1 MSQRQTSILVACAWA
16 LCSAACGAVAGA
28 PPKGADDVPPPEE
41 AAAMKELGEQA
52 PGLIVWSSSRI
63 GNHDLFTMKTDGSDV
78 KQITSGDAVDWFP
91 RFSPDGSQILFS
103 RSKQGWVSERDA
115 NASDKWD
122 VLAIKPDGSG
132 ESKLVESASW
142 ASWLSN
148 DEILYVRGTKIFR
161 KKLDG
166 DERQIMDSEGVA
178 DLDGALLQQ
187 PELSKD
193 GKYLAI
199 TLRGSKRETGL
210 WDIENQKWIQTGLG
224 CQINW
229 TPDQTAIYWVHP
241 TGNGGSRVLRMPI
254 TAGVPPQDPSLDE
267 LELMDLPGRRS
278 HEYFPELSS
287 DGKWLV
293 WAATQRGHDH
303 DTADYEIYFWQ
314 VGSPP
319 DKAVRLTHNS
329 GNDRWPDV
337 FLPAAAPSPPEPAQ
351 QGAVEPDPAAESQTL
366 TGVDTAAAPDS
377 EGKLALAATADEP
390 APEKKKKNKSKNK
403 ARGGKKRERSA
414 QGTP

>member
-1 MSQRQTSILVACAWA
+1 MSQHRTSILACAWA
-16 LCSAACGAVAGA
+16 ASSAVSVCAALSLCVACGAVSGA

-41 AAAMKELGEQA
+41 AAAMKEVGEQA
-52 PGLIVWSSSRI
+52 AGLIVWSSSRI

-78 KQITSGDAVDWFP
+78 KAITSGDAVDWFP
-91 RFSPDGSQILFS
+91 RFSPDGTQILFN

-122 VLAIKPDGSG
+122 VYTIAPDGTN
-132 ESKLVESASW
+132 ERKVVDSASW

-166 DERQIMDSEGVA
+166 DELQIMDSEGVK

-187 PELSKD
+187 PELSGD

-210 WDIENQKWIQTGLG
+210 WDIEKQKWTQTGLG

-229 TPDQTAIYWVHP
+229 TPDQTGIYWVHP
-241 TGNGGSRVLRMPI
+241 TGNGGSRILSMPI
-254 TAGVPPQDPSLDE
+254 TAGTPPQDPSLDD
-267 LELMDLPGRRS
+267 LQLMDLPGRRS
-278 HEYFPELSS
+278 HEYFPELSK

-303 DTADYEIYFWQ
+303 DTADYEIYLWQ

-329 GNDRWPDV
+329 GNDRWPDL
-337 FLPAAAPSPPEPAQ
+337 FLPSAAAAPPAPVAAQ
-351 QGAVEPDPAAESQTL
+351 QSEKN
-366 TGVDTAAAPDS
+366 AP
-377 EGKLALAATADEP
+377 
-390 APEKKKKNKSKNK
+390 
-403 ARGGKKRERSA
+403 
-414 QGTP
+414 

>member
-1 MSQRQTSILVACAWA
+1 MSQHRTSILACAWA
-16 LCSAACGAVAGA
+16 ASSVVSFCFACGAVSGA

-41 AAAMKELGEQA
+41 AAAMKEVGEQA
-52 PGLIVWSSSRI
+52 AGMIVWSSSRI

-78 KQITSGDAVDWFP
+78 KAITSGDAVDWFP
-91 RFSPDGSQILFS
+91 RFSPDGAQILFN

-122 VLAIKPDGSG
+122 VYTIAPDGTN
-132 ESKLVESASW
+132 ERKVVDSASW

-166 DERQIMDSEGVA
+166 DEVQIMDSEGVKE
-178 DLDGALLQQ
+178 LDGALLQQ
-187 PELSKD
+187 PELSGD

-210 WDIENQKWIQTGLG
+210 WDIEQQKWTQTGLG

-229 TPDQTAIYWVHP
+229 TPDQTGIYWVHP
-241 TGNGGSRVLRMPI
+241 TGNGGSRILSMPI
-254 TAGVPPQDPSLDE
+254 TAGTPPQDPSLDD
-267 LELMDLPGRRS
+267 LQLMDLPGRRS
-278 HEYFPELSS
+278 HEYFPELSK

-303 DTADYEIYFWQ
+303 DTADYEIYLWQ

-329 GNDRWPDV
+329 GNDRWPDL
-337 FLPAAAPSPPEPAQ
+337 FLPSAAAAPPAPVAAQ
-351 QGAVEPDPAAESQTL
+351 QSEKN
-366 TGVDTAAAPDS
+366 AP
-377 EGKLALAATADEP
+377 
-390 APEKKKKNKSKNK
+390 
-403 ARGGKKRERSA
+403 
-414 QGTP
+414 

>member
-1 MSQRQTSILVACAWA
+1 MSQRRTSILACTWA
-16 LCSAACGAVAGA
+16 LYTAACGAVSGA

-41 AAAMKELGEQA
+41 AVAMKEVGEQA
-52 PGLIVWSSSRI
+52 PGLIVWSSSRV
-63 GNHDLFTMKTDGSDV
+63 GNHDLFTMKTDGSDI

-122 VLAIKPDGSG
+122 VLTVKPDGSG
-132 ESKLVESASW
+132 ETKLVDSASW

-166 DERQIMDSEGVA
+166 DEQQIMDSEGVA
-178 DLDGALLQQ
+178 ELDGALLQQ

-210 WDIENQKWIQTGLG
+210 WDIENKKWIQTGLG

-241 TGNGGSRVLRMPI
+241 TGNGGSRVLKMPI
-254 TAGVPPQDPSLDE
+254 TAGAPPQDPSLDE
-267 LELMDLPGRRS
+267 LQLIDLPGRRS

-314 VGSPP
+314 VGSAP

-337 FLPAAAPSPPEPAQ
+337 FLPGAVASSPEPATQAAVEPEPGQQPPEPTG
-351 QGAVEPDPAAESQTL
+351 GA
-366 TGVDTAAAPDS
+366 TAVAPDS
-377 EGKLALAATADEP
+377 KSQLALAASTDEP
-390 APEKKKKNKSKNK
+390 AAEKKQKKKKKKKDRAAKKSSQS
-403 ARGGKKRERSA
+403 ARGN
-414 QGTP
+414 P